1 MMPARLLIQIAI
13 LLMLATDLSAQI
25 ISRKAYVITNDY
37 DTVPGFVDLKGYRS
51 NSEACFFRDS
61 RFSKQKVFAPGTISG
76 YRIINDR
83 YFVSMNIPTING
95 SRVLFLDFLLDGILD
110 LYYFRDSFGDNY
122 CIEDANGRIFT
133 LSDMDKVKEGRDENN
148 SGETGDNFKSIL
160 KILMN
165 DMPGID
171 ARLQDA
177 VLSHWYLTNL
187 LRDYHNFKT
196 AGEAPVEYA
205 AEPKPFSFRIAPYST
220 FIFENYKVSDQADLA
235 DFEFNNAYYPVFG
248 LSAELSSPQKSG
260 RLALLFNLEGGKRYY
275 YGLYQYEDPFG
286 NYTQYSE
293 AHLHQFI
300 LEGEA
305 LLRFKLKGAVIDPT
319 IFAGVAYN
327 SIIEED
333 SRLEFD
339 ELNDGQVSSQTV
351 PYSMI
356 TKRWPGLLG
365 GVGLMYDYRSYFSI
379 YCNIQVKVLYDNTEE
394 SKMNSVG
401 MTIGIMF

>member
-1 MMPARLLIQIAI
+1 MLARLLIQTAI
-13 LLMLATDLSAQI
+13 LLMLATGLSAQI
-25 ISRKAYVITNDY
+25 ISRKAYVITNEF
-37 DTVPGFVDLKGYRS
+37 DTLPGFVDLKSYRS
-51 NSEACFFRDS
+51 NSEACFFRES
-61 RFSKQKVFAPGTISG
+61 RFSQQKVFAPGDISG
-76 YRIINDR
+76 YRILNDR
-83 YFVSMNIPTING
+83 YFVSMSIPTISG

-110 LYYFRDSFGDNY
+110 LYYYRDSFGDNY

-133 LSDMDKVKEGRDENN
+133 LSDPEKGKEGSDENN
-148 SGETGDNFKSIL
+148 SGGTGDNFKSIL

-171 ARLQDA
+171 SRLQDA

-187 LRDYHNFKT
+187 LRDYHSFKVF
-196 AGEAPVEYA
+196 GERAVEYA

-220 FIFENYKVSDQADLA
+220 FIFENYKVSDQADLSG
-235 DFEFNNAYYPVFG
+235 FEFNKAYYPVFG
-248 LSAELSSPQKSG
+248 LSAELSSPLKSG
-260 RLALLFNLEGGKRYY
+260 RLALLLNLEGGKRYFYGNY
-275 YGLYQYEDPFG
+275 YYDDPFG
-286 NYTQYSE
+286 NYTLYAD
-293 AHLHQFI
+293 AHLHHFI

-305 LLRFKLKGAVIDPT
+305 LLRYNLKGAVIDPT

-333 SRLEFD
+333 SRIEFD

-356 TKRWPGLLG
+356 TKRWPGLVG

-401 MTIGIMF
+401 MTLGIMF

>member
-1 MMPARLLIQIAI
+1 MLARLLIQTAI
-13 LLMLATDLSAQI
+13 LFILATDLSAQI

-37 DTVPGFVDLKGYRS
+37 DTLPGFVDLKGYRS
-51 NSEACFFRDS
+51 NSEACFFSES
-61 RFSKQKVFAPGTISG
+61 RFSQQKVFAPGDISG
-76 YRIINDR
+76 YRILNDR
-83 YFVSMNIPTING
+83 YFVSMNIPTLSG

-133 LSDMDKVKEGRDENN
+133 LSDPEKGKAGRDENN
-148 SGETGDNFKSIL
+148 LGGTGDNFKSIL

-187 LRDYHNFKT
+187 LRDYHSFKVF
-196 AGEAPVEYA
+196 GERAVEFA

-220 FIFENYKVSDQADLA
+220 FIFENYKVSDQADLS
-235 DFEFNNAYYPVFG
+235 DFEFNKAYYPVFG
-248 LSAELSSPQKSG
+248 LSAELSSPLKSG
-260 RLALLFNLEGGKRYY
+260 RLALLLNLEGGKRYFYGNY
-275 YGLYQYEDPFG
+275 YYEDPFG
-286 NYTQYSE
+286 NYTLYAD
-293 AHLHQFI
+293 AHLHHFI

-305 LLRFKLKGAVIDPT
+305 LLRYNLKGAVIDPT

-333 SRLEFD
+333 SRIEFD

-356 TKRWPGLLG
+356 TKRWPGLVG

-401 MTIGIMF
+401 MTLGIMF